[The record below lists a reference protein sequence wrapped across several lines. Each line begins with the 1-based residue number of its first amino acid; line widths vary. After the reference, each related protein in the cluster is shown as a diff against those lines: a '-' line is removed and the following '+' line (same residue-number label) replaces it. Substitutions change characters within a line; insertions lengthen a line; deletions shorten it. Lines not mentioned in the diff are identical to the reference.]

1 MKRKLINHSMNYS
14 TMKNVALLLCCVLLL
29 CNGCKYFKK
38 SSSKMVDTIS
48 RDTVPTAE
56 TIDSAAYYSDIV
68 NKDNAGEVSTQPVAQ
83 HQAAGGNYY
92 MIVGCFT
99 VQANADKYAEKL
111 RAKGYDVNILPGRD
125 NFQMVSARSY
135 GNYRESISEIDK
147 FRNDVTPNA
156 WVYLKK

>member
-1 MKRKLINHSMNYS
+1 
-14 TMKNVALLLCCVLLL
+14 MKNVALLLCCILLL

-38 SSSKMVDTIS
+38 SSSKKVETIS
-48 RDTVPTAE
+48 ADTLPTE
-56 TIDSAAYYSDIV
+56 ESIDSAAYYSDIA
-68 NKDNAGEVSTQPVAQ
+68 NANSASSTVSAQPVAQ
-83 HQAAGGNYY
+83 SKAVGGKYY

-99 VQANADKYAEKL
+99 VSANADKYAEKL
-111 RAKGYDVNILPGRD
+111 RGKGYDVTIIPGSD
-125 NFQMVSARSY
+125 NFQMVAAKSY